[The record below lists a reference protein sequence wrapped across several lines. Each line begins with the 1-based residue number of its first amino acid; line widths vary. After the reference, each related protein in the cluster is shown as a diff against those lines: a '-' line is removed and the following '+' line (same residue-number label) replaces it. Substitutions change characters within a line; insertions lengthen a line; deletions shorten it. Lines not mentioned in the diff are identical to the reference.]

1 MEFWILILDDEKM
14 VCNSLRR
21 VLEGKEKNIVTATTV
36 EEAWKIIKSQTID
49 LVLLDY
55 RLNEGSGLHFLEE
68 LKEQFP
74 EIQVIM
80 ITAFG
85 NIEVAVKAMKLGAFD
100 FIQKNAEPDFIRF
113 TVKRALDNLRLRKEV
128 EELRVACQHNSHV
141 PRIISF
147 SPVMQQAL
155 DMAREFAKTDT
166 TVLIQGETGTGKNLI
181 GQYIHLNSPRF
192 NQPFIT
198 INCAAIPHELMES
211 ELFGYEKGAF
221 TGASQKGK
229 KGLIEQANGGTLFL
243 DEISEL
249 TTDLQSKLLHVLET
263 NQYYRIGAEQPTS
276 VDVRFLAATNTN
288 LEKKVEQNQF
298 RIDLFYRLNVA
309 TITIPPL
316 RDRREDILPLAKH
329 FIEEF
334 NRRYKKDVAHISP
347 EVFQFLENSTWKG
360 NVRELR
366 NVIER
371 AILLKKGNTLELK
384 DFTGI
389 QSITSGLE
397 NLTTKG
403 SNFHIRLDPEE
414 NTNLLHQAQK
424 QLIERALMLSNHN
437 RTRAAKLL
445 GIPRTSL
452 NFYIQKFGIGNGSQ
466 NQS

>member
-1 MEFWILILDDEKM
+1 MEFRILILDDEKM

-21 VLEGKEKNIVTATTV
+21 VLEGKEKSIVTANTI
-36 EEAWKIIKSQTID
+36 EEAWKIIRSQGID

-55 RLNEGSGLHFLEE
+55 RLSEGSGLHFLEE

-128 EELRVACQHNSHV
+128 EELRIACQKNANV
-141 PRIISF
+141 PQIISF
-147 SPVMQQAL
+147 SPIMQKSL
-155 DMAREFAKTDT
+155 EIAREFAKTNT
-166 TVLIQGETGTGKNLI
+166 TVLILGETGTGKNLI

-249 TTDLQSKLLHVLET
+249 STDLQSKLLHILET

-276 VDVRFLAATNTN
+276 VNVRFLAATNTYLEDKVQQN
-288 LEKKVEQNQF
+288 LF
-298 RIDLFYRLNVA
+298 RMDLFYRLNVA

-334 NRRYKKDVAHISP
+334 NLRYHKKVTHISP
-347 EVFQFLENSTWKG
+347 EVLHFLETANWKG

-371 AILLKKGNTLELK
+371 AILLKKGHTLELK

-389 QSITSGLE
+389 RNITSAQ
-397 NLTTKG
+397 NQMAN
-403 SNFHIRLDPEE
+403 SNEQFQIRLNPDE
-414 NTNLLHQAQK
+414 NKNLLHQAQK
-424 QLIERALMLSNHN
+424 QLIERALSLSNHN

-466 NQS
+466 S

>member
-1 MEFWILILDDEKM
+1 MD
-14 VCNSLRR
+14 
-21 VLEGKEKNIVTATTV
+21 
-36 EEAWKIIKSQTID
+36 EAWKTIKSQTID

-68 LKEQFP
+68 LKDRFP

-113 TVKRALDNLRLRKEV
+113 TVKRALDNLRLKKEV
-128 EELRVACQHNSHV
+128 EELRIACQQNSNV

-147 SPVMQQAL
+147 SPSMQQSL
-155 DMAREFAKTDT
+155 EMARAFAKTDT

-249 TTDLQSKLLHVLET
+249 SIDLQSKLLHVLET
-263 NQYYRIGAEQPTS
+263 NEYYRIGAEQPTS
-276 VDVRFLAATNTN
+276 VDVRFLAATNIN
-288 LEKKVEQNQF
+288 LQEKVEQNQF

-309 TITIPPL
+309 TIHIPPL

-334 NRRYKKDVAHISP
+334 NQRYNKKVVHISP
-347 EVFQFLENSTWKG
+347 EVLHFLENSTWKG
-360 NVRELR
+360 NIRELR
-366 NVIER
+366 NVIEG
-371 AILLKKGNTLELK
+371 AILLKKGDTLELK

-389 QSITSGLE
+389 QNITSGLDNSA
-397 NLTTKG
+397 NLEG
-403 SNFHIRLDPEE
+403 RFHISLNPDE

-424 QLIERALMLSNHN
+424 QLIERALSLSNHN

-466 NQS
+466 SKS